1 MLRSVLDK
9 KKEQLAAVI
18 EQFHTVSE
26 CSDIMPLLNSFI
38 DFIVHLI
45 ANPSNTSPARTLVL
59 SPIDTA
65 TMLNWTP
72 VDKPHPLKDLFNIL
86 EMIDDSGIDV
96 NREKL
101 SSFIDQMDASL
112 ARSPAEWLEPAY
124 PMTNE
129 GLVALYNA
137 RPIYVMSDDY
147 KCYQWSNT
155 YFWEQFSGTK
165 VMAADDHVVVD
176 LAELIKT
183 CLPAEMNIVS
193 ECKRLLHLS
202 ASPQSNRERT
212 TTAPCFRTR
221 RVEVEPTTGRP
232 EKKIYGECLFFSCS
246 LASWKIFVCKR
257 CVCFSYTWPWISSNT
272 TDPR

>member
-18 EQFHTVSE
+18 EQLHTVSE
-26 CSDIMPLLNSFI
+26 CSDLMPLLNSFI
-38 DFIVHLI
+38 DFIHHLI
-45 ANPSNTSPARTLVL
+45 AHPLHTKPPRTLVFG
-59 SPIDTA
+59 PIDMV

-72 VDKPHPLKDLFNIL
+72 VDKPHPLRDLFNIL
-86 EMIDDSGIDV
+86 EMIDDSAIDT

-101 SSFIDQMDASL
+101 SNFIDRMDASL
-112 ARSPAEWLEPAY
+112 TDVPTEWPEPPY
-124 PMTNE
+124 PTTND

-137 RPIYVMSDDY
+137 RPIYVVSGEY
-147 KCYQWSNT
+147 KVYQWSNT
-155 YFWEQFSGTK
+155 YFRDQFSGTNK
-165 VMAADDHVVVD
+165 VLADDHVIVD
-176 LAELIKT
+176 LGELIRT

-232 EKKIYGECLFFSCS
+232 EKKIYGELFF
-246 LASWKIFVCKR
+246 IFLGGR
-257 CVCFSYTWPWISSNT
+257 CMLCI
-272 TDPR
+272 